1 MPPLRFGEDLLV
13 HASFAVELSGLGEV
27 AAVYLMLTSLKE
39 VASTKLA
46 GDIGISQKSDWGL
59 DHHIRADLANDGY
72 DMSTS

>member
-1 MPPLRFGEDLLV
+1 M
-13 HASFAVELSGLGEV
+13 